1 MRVAI
6 LGGGLAGCA
15 AAYVLKQAGH
25 EPVIYEAGEQLAT
38 GASGNQIG
46 LYNPRFGAEWTA
58 HSQYYAQAFGR
69 ALEVFSELDDIDFSP
84 CGALHLITDEKK
96 ERRFSKMVDAWKVSG
111 DCDVE
116 MQILSAAEASKIAG
130 VEIEKDVLYLPQSG
144 SVSPAKLCAA
154 YASGIEVHTNVRV
167 EDPSSVDAD
176 AVILANGP
184 ALKKHIDT
192 KHVDLQTVRGQVT
205 LIQPSEESKNL
216 QCHICYGGY
225 VSKVIDGVHVVGST
239 FQRWLDHSEL
249 LEQDDTD
256 NLEKLCAA
264 VPSLQ
269 GAYKIIGQRAS
280 VRVTTK
286 DYFPVVGHLKDNF
299 YISTGHG
306 SHGILSSLI
315 AADVLS
321 NMIDDKPQ
329 SLSADVIQALS
340 PQRFVD

>member
-1 MRVAI
+1 MKIAI

-15 AAYVLKQAGH
+15 AAYALKKAGH

-58 HSQYYAQAFGR
+58 HSQYYAQAFGL
-69 ALEVFSELDDIDFSP
+69 ALEVFPELNDIDFSP
-84 CGALHLITDEKK
+84 CGALHLITDDKK
-96 ERRFSKMVDAWKVSG
+96 ERRFSKMVESW

-130 VEIEKDVLYLPQSG
+130 VVIEKDVLYLPQSG
-144 SVSPAKLCAA
+144 SVCPAKLCAA
-154 YASGIEVHTNVRV
+154 YADGIEVHTNVRV
-167 EDPSSVDAD
+167 KDPSSVDAD
-176 AVILANGP
+176 VVILANGP
-184 ALKKHIDT
+184 ALKNYIDT
-192 KHVDLQTVRGQVT
+192 KCIDLQTVRGQVT
-205 LIQPSEESKNL
+205 LIQPSEESRNL

-249 LEQDDTD
+249 LEEDDTD
-256 NLEKLCAA
+256 NIEKLCAA

-269 GAYKIIGQRAS
+269 GYYKIIGQRAS

-286 DYFPVVGHLKDNF
+286 DYFPVVGALSDNL

-306 SHGILSSLI
+306 SHGILSSLMS
-315 AADVLS
+315 ADILS
-321 NMIDDKPQ
+321 NMISDKSQ
-329 SLSADVIQALS
+329 SLSSDVISALS
-340 PQRFVD
+340 PDRFKD